1 MRAGDVPDS
10 GRSLAASLTRAVEDA
25 MKKLALDL
33 GALKVES
40 FDTFVPEAQ
49 RGTVR
54 ANSGCVTYSCPP
66 GTCGANP
73 DTTFEKGLWLRT
85 QTACPQCCV

>member
-1 MRAGDVPDS
+1 
-10 GRSLAASLTRAVEDA
+10 

-40 FDTFVPEAQ
+40 FDTFVPEEQ